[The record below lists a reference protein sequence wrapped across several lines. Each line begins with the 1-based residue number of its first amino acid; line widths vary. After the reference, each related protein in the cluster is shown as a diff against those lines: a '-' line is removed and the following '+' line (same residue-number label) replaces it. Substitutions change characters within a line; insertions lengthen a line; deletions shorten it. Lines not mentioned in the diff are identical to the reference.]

1 MSGITSPSSPTSDRA
16 SIDPPSPERSPGF
29 AQAGW
34 YEGADGIEDA
44 WRQGLTPDP
53 LLTVSEWADRHR
65 VLSQRAASEPGRW
78 RTGRTP
84 YLREIM
90 DCLSPASKVER
101 VVFMKGAQVGGTEC
115 GNNWIGY
122 VIHQAPGPMMAVSPT
137 VELAKR
143 NSKQRIDPLIEE
155 SEALKG
161 LVKERRSRDSGNTV
175 LSKDFPGG
183 VLVLT
188 GANSAVGLR
197 SMPAR
202 YLFLDEVDGY
212 PGDVEGEGD
221 PVLLAERRAS
231 TFQRRKT
238 FLVSTPKTKGLSR
251 IEREFE
257 TSDQRR
263 YFVPCPECGEYQT
276 LAFDGLYW
284 PEGRPREAMYRCAH
298 CGWLND
304 EHRKTE
310 MLERGE
316 WRPTAQEQE
325 TDENSDGDGRKP
337 DARTAG
343 FHLSSLYSPVG
354 WFSWADAAE
363 MFEAAKANPD
373 LMKGFVNTVLGEP
386 FEEAHEAPEWRQIY
400 DRRETWP
407 IGTVPAGVLFLTAG
421 ADVQKDR
428 IEVEVVAWGRGK
440 ESWSVDYLV
449 LDGDTARPEVW
460 SRLDEILARDWP
472 RQGGGSLP
480 IRVMC
485 VDPGYAPQDVYAWAR
500 RHPQASW
507 GPAGAAARQPRTA
520 VAVKGRDRDTA
531 LILGA
536 SKADG
541 GGRRRGLRVWSV
553 GGPVVKGELYRW
565 LRLDRPTDEE
575 LAEGKGCPPG
585 YCHFPQYGE
594 EYFKQLTAERR
605 VIRIHKGFPRA
616 SWEKDPARQNE
627 ALDCRVYARAA
638 AAIYGIDRFQE
649 RQWKRLEAAL
659 GSVSESPPEAATES
673 GPARRSSQGERRRVI
688 RSKWMG

>member
-1 MSGITSPSSPTSDRA
+1 MSANTSSSLQ
-16 SIDPPSPERSPGF
+16 RSGLGSTD
-29 AQAGW
+29 ADW
-34 YEGADGIEDA
+34 YEGADEIEKA
-44 WRQGLTPDP
+44 WRQGLRPDP
-53 LLTVSEWADRHR
+53 LLTVSEWADRYR

-78 RTGRTP
+78 RTSRTP

-90 DCLSPASKVER
+90 DCLSPSSPVER

-155 SEALKG
+155 SDTLKG

-212 PGDVEGEGD
+212 PGDTDGEGD
-221 PVLLAERRAS
+221 PILLAERRAS
-231 TFQRRKT
+231 TFQRRKV

-257 TSDQRR
+257 ASDQRR

-276 LAFDGLYW
+276 LKFANLYW
-284 PEGRPREAMYRCAH
+284 PEGRPREAKYRCDH
-298 CGWLND
+298 CGSLID
-304 EHRKTE
+304 EYRKTE

-316 WRPTAQEQE
+316 WRATAQGGA
-325 TDENSDGDGRKP
+325 SG
-337 DARTAG
+337 RTAG

-363 MFEAAKANPD
+363 MFEAAKENPE

-386 FEEAHEAPEWRQIY
+386 FEEAHEAPEWQHIY
-400 DRRETWP
+400 DRREAYR
-407 IGTVPAGVLFLTAG
+407 IGVVPRRGLFLTAG
-421 ADVQKDR
+421 VDVQKDR
-428 IEVEVVAWGRGK
+428 LEVEVVAWGRNK

-449 LDGDTARPEVW
+449 LDGDTAKPEVW
-460 SRLDEILARDWP
+460 GQLDEVLARDWP
-472 RQGGGSLP
+472 REGGGSMA

-485 VDPGYAPQDVYAWAR
+485 VDSGYATQDVYSWVR
-500 RHPQASW
+500 RHPQATW
-507 GPAGAAARQPRTA
+507 GPAGAVARQPRTV
-520 VAVKGRDRDTA
+520 VAVKGRDSDVA
-531 LILGA
+531 LILRA
-536 SKADG
+536 SRADTG
-541 GGRRRGLRVWSV
+541 SRRRGLKVWSI
-553 GGPVVKGELYRW
+553 GTPVAKAELYQ
-565 LRLDRPTDEE
+565 RLKLGRPTDED
-575 LAEGKGCPPG
+575 LAAGKGFPPG
-585 YCHFPQYGE
+585 YCHFPEYGE

-605 VIRIHKGFPRA
+605 VIRTHKGYPKA
-616 SWEKDPARQNE
+616 TWEKDPARRNE

-638 AAIYGIDRFQE
+638 AAIYGLDRF
-649 RQWKRLEAAL
+649 K
-659 GSVSESPPEAATES
+659 
-673 GPARRSSQGERRRVI
+673 ERRWRTLEEPLGLLDADDDEDSDDACETEQEAKPQPPPPMPG
-688 RSKWMG
+688 RHPGWLGGRRGGWLK